1 MKLLTALASSL
12 SLIASLNVFAVAFS
26 EEISVGTVATT
37 AKIEKICGFTIDKS
51 NAEFTFGP
59 NGMTNSA
66 AKITATSNFDVYY
79 GINVAF
85 AEDQFDKLGLRWV
98 AKSNN
103 GERFEFSPNSSEG
116 FQPMNKSVKKRKL
129 EIDVF
134 PRLTNI
140 KHEIEMDAGEF
151 TSVATITM
159 KCQEATI

>member
-1 MKLLTALASSL
+1 MKLSTALVSSL
-12 SLIASLNVFAVAFS
+12 SLIASLSVFAAAPG
-26 EEISVGTVATT
+26 EEVSVGTVTAT

-59 NGMTNSA
+59 NGMTNNA
-66 AKITATSNFDVYY
+66 AKITATSNFDAYY
-79 GINVAF
+79 GIKVAF
-85 AEDQFDKLGLRWV
+85 AEDQFGKLGLKWV

-116 FQPMNKSVKKRKL
+116 FQQMNNSMKKRKL